1 MSGTD
6 GFSNTDFMST
16 FGNRGNHNT
25 SDADGSNDDRNNGN
39 NGKQNSD
46 KFDIRRSWV
55 GNLFFG
61 SKLEGAGE
69 VRIFRKFFIQ
79 RIFDGKHGGMIW

>member
-1 MSGTD
+1 MSSTD
-6 GFSNTDFMST
+6 GFSDANFVSAFGDCGDHNASDTD
-16 FGNRGNHNT
+16 R
-25 SDADGSNDDRNNGN
+25 SNDDRNNGN

-61 SKLEGAGE
+61 CELKGAGE

>member
-1 MSGTD
+1 
-6 GFSNTDFMST
+6 MST

-25 SDADGSNDDRNNGN
+25 GNTNRADNNRDN
-39 NGKQNSD
+39 RDNGKQNSD

-79 RIFDGKHGGMIW
+79 RIFDGKHGGMIR

>member
-1 MSGTD
+1 MCGTD
-6 GFSNTDFMST
+6 GFSDANFVSA
-16 FGNRGNHNT
+16 FGNRGDHNA
-25 SDADGSNDDRNNGN
+25 SDTDRSNEDRNNGN

-46 KFDIRRSWV
+46 KFDVGRS
-55 GNLFFG
+55 GMRNLLFG

>member
-1 MSGTD
+1 
-6 GFSNTDFMST
+6 MST

-25 SDADGSNDDRNNGN
+25 GNTNRADNNRDN
-39 NGKQNSD
+39 RDNGKQNSD

-61 SKLEGAGE
+61 SKLKPQAMRLGFSESFL
-69 VRIFRKFFIQ
+69 FRESL
-79 RIFDGKHGGMIW
+79 MESMVA